1 MKRTLIICVAIVAAG
16 AGAIAILFATE
27 PEAKREGATKQ
38 TAMLVDLLEVRR
50 GTYRPTVVVTGV
62 VEPARDVVAA
72 PRIEGQIVEVAPSF
86 EPGGFIDAGELLV
99 RIDPSDYRNQVRQ
112 RRSDLAQAQADLDVE
127 MGRQNVAR
135 QDYELLDTELEPGNE
150 ALVLREPQLETARAR
165 VEAARAAL
173 EQAELELE
181 RTTVLAPFDA
191 HVLER
196 TADLGSHVRPGDTL
210 ARLVGVDTYW
220 VVVAVPVPKL
230 DWLRFPEDGEAGARV
245 RVRNRTAWPE
255 GAFREGRLH
264 RLIGSLEG
272 RTRLARVLVT
282 VDDPL
287 VREDGDADRRPLIL
301 GSFVEARIEGRP
313 VEGAV
318 RLPRE
323 YLRADDT
330 VWVMQDGAL
339 DVRDVRIEVRD
350 QQYVY
355 VSEGLE
361 DGDRVVTTNLTTVVD
376 GAPLRTA
383 EESS

>member
-50 GTYRPTVVVTGV
+50 GTYRPTVVATGL
-62 VEPARDVVAA
+62 VEPARDVLAA

-86 EPGGFIDAGELLV
+86 EPGGFVDAGELLV

-112 RRSDLAQAQADLDVE
+112 RRSDLAQVQADLDVE
-127 MGRQNVAR
+127 MGRQKVAR

-165 VEAARAAL
+165 VGAARAAL

-196 TADLGSHVRPGDTL
+196 TADLGSHVRAGDTL

-287 VREDGDADRRPLIL
+287 VREEGDADRRPLIL

-350 QQYVY
+350 EQYVY

>member
-50 GTYRPTVVVTGV
+50 GTYRPTVVATGV

-72 PRIEGQIVEVAPSF
+72 PRVEGQIVEVAPSF
-86 EPGGFIDAGELLV
+86 EPGGFVDAGELLV
-99 RIDPSDYRNQVRQ
+99 RIDPSDYRNRVRQ
-112 RRSDLAQAQADLDVE
+112 RRSELAQAEADLDVE

-181 RTTVLAPFDA
+181 RTTVRAPFDA

-230 DWLRFPEDGEAGARV
+230 DWLRFPEDGEGGARA

-287 VREDGDADRRPLIL
+287 VREEGAADRRPLIL
-301 GSFVEARIEGRP
+301 GSFVEVRIEGRP

-350 QQYVY
+350 EQYVY
-355 VSEGLE
+355 VSEGLD

>member
-1 MKRTLIICVAIVAAG
+1 MTRTLIICAAIIAVG

-50 GTYRPTVVVTGV
+50 GTYRPTIVATGS

-72 PRIEGQIVEVAPSF
+72 PRIEGQIVEVVPSF
-86 EPGGFIDAGELLV
+86 EPGGFVDEGELLV

-112 RRSDLAQAQADLDVE
+112 RRSELAQAEAELDVE
-127 MGRQNVAR
+127 MGRQSVAR
-135 QDYELLDTELEPGNE
+135 RDYELLDTELEPSNE
-150 ALVLREPQLETARAR
+150 ALVLREPQLETVRAR
-165 VEAARAAL
+165 VDAARAAL

-210 ARLVGVDTYW
+210 ARLVGVDAYW
-220 VVVAVPVPKL
+220 VVAAVPVPKL

-287 VREDGDADRRPLIL
+287 VREDGDPGRRPLIL

-330 VWVMQDGAL
+330 VWVMRDGAL
-339 DVRDVRIEVRD
+339 DVLDVRIEVRD
-350 QQYVY
+350 EQYVY
-355 VSEGLE
+355 VSEGLD
-361 DGDRVVTTNLTTVVD
+361 DGDRVVTTNLTTVVE